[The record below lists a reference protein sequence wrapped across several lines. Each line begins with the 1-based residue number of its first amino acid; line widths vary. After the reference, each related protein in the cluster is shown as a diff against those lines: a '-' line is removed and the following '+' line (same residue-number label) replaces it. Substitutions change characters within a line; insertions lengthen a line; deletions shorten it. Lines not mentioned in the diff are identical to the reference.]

1 MVLISTLFS
10 LEALFFSLFEEDL
23 LFDLAAERGF
33 FYRYAEI
40 SEVSECPQNDPL
52 CIAFD
57 GKSFRLAKKG
67 TLEILEKPSKESVG
81 LEITPDNNFIS
92 YFLYVESAG
101 GVFRTKIT
109 KKSVRI
115 SEKPEKIIKIQ
126 IVGTAPKGP
135 EVIWEKPFSKAKTVV
150 YTENFDKS
158 LQKLRKKYGQK
169 PVRLA
174 AELENAADSALS
186 RLASEG
192 LVHYSTQKGS
202 IRHSGVK
209 KKVLGENLVIA
220 KDEKTA
226 WRLLVGSPSH
236 LYNMINPQ
244 FRSYFFKKIEAES
257 GEIYGVLIFSD

>member
-23 LFDLAAERGF
+23 LFDLAAKRGF

-40 SEVSECPQNDPL
+40 SEVSECPANDSL
-52 CIAFD
+52 CLAFD

-67 TLEILEKPSKESVG
+67 TLEIREKLSEESVE

-115 SEKPEKIIKIQ
+115 SEKPGKIVKIQ

-135 EVIWEKPFSKAKTVV
+135 AVIWEKPFAKAKDADF
-150 YTENFDKS
+150 TENFDKS

-169 PVRLA
+169 PVRFA
-174 AELENAADSALS
+174 PELGDAADSALS

-192 LVHYSTQKGS
+192 LVHYSTQSGS
-202 IRHSGVK
+202 IRHSGVR
-209 KKVLGENLVIA
+209 KKVIGENLVIA

-226 WRLLVGSPSH
+226 WRLLVSSPSH

-244 FRSYFFKKIEAES
+244 FGSYFFKKIKTEN

>member
-10 LEALFFSLFEEDL
+10 LEALFFSLFEENL
-23 LFDLAAERGF
+23 LFEAAAERGF

-40 SEVSECPQNDPL
+40 SEVPECQKEDPACVTL
-52 CIAFD
+52 N
-57 GKSFRLAKKG
+57 GRSFRLAKKG
-67 TLEILEKPSKESVG
+67 TFEIREKPSKEAVA

-92 YFLYVESAG
+92 YFLYVESAA

-109 KKSVRI
+109 KKSVVI
-115 SEKPEKIIKIQ
+115 GEKPEKIVKVQ

-135 EVIWEKPFSKAKTVV
+135 EVIWEKPFSKTKQIEFA
-150 YTENFDKS
+150 EGFDKS
-158 LQKLRKKYGQK
+158 LRNLRKRYRQK
-169 PVRLA
+169 PLVPA
-174 AELENAADSALS
+174 AELEKAADSALS

-192 LVHYSTQKGS
+192 LVHYSTQSGS
-202 IRHSGVK
+202 IRHSGVR

-226 WRLLVGSPSH
+226 WRLLVSSPSH

-244 FRSYFFKKIEAES
+244 FGSYFFKKIKTES